1 MNSMNLT
8 RLAYFAAIAWTFIM
22 FIGCSWPT
30 EKLPDE
36 VITIGDKWMHIAIF
50 APFAVLWRFAGKSWQ
65 WTLIAGLLYGLLIEV
80 WQGITPFN
88 RSFDLVDAVADGLGA
103 LVGLGLAWIA
113 GRFIKL

>member
-1 MNSMNLT
+1 MSTMNLT
-8 RLAYFAAIAWTFIM
+8 RLAYYAAIGWTIIM

-36 VITIGDKWMHIAIF
+36 VVSISDKGMHIAIF

-65 WTLIAGLLYGLLIEV
+65 WTLLAGLVFGLFIEI

-88 RSFDLVDAVADGLGA
+88 RSFDLIDAVADGIGTA
-103 LVGLGLAWIA
+103 VGLGLAWLA